1 MGLTAKSDMRSSWMR
16 VASNLVTGTLIG
28 VRRGETQTQR
38 RSHVDTEAE
47 TRGMWPHS
55 QGHLEPPRS

>member
-1 MGLTAKSDMRSSWMR
+1 MR